1 MPTDPKPASR
11 QQRRKPRKV
20 SPASLERAAL
30 HYLERYSASAEGVR
44 RVLSRR
50 IARAVEAHDQDPREL
65 AEWAEAV
72 IGKLI
77 AGGLLDDRRFAE
89 GRARSLAGRGY
100 GRRRIALALA
110 QKGVDRGAV
119 EAAIESLDD
128 EGLDERATAIAFA
141 RRRRLGPFRT
151 TGDRSEHRQRDMA
164 AMARAGFGFGLAREI
179 IEADA
184 ADLE

>member
-151 TGDRSEHRQRDMA
+151 NGDRSEHRQRDMA

-184 ADLE
+184 TDLE